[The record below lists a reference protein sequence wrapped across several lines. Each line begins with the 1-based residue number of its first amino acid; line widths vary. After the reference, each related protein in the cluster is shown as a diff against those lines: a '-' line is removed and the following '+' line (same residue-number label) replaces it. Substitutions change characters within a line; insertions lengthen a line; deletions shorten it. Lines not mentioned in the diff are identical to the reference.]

1 MSGLSYT
8 GGAILREKAVYCDNC
23 DTISEAV
30 PNGGRCGQ
38 CGSESIIALAGLIG
52 EPSSAVTPSQR
63 PIQIERPR
71 PAGVFAYR
79 AA

>member
-1 MSGLSYT
+1 MPALSYT

-30 PNGGRCGQ
+30 SNGGRCGQ
-38 CGSESIIALAGLIG
+38 CGSESIFALAGVIG
-52 EPSSAVTPSQR
+52 EPSSAVTPGKLPVQTDT
-63 PIQIERPR
+63 PK